1 MLELNQIKTAKGLAP
16 LPFPVH
22 EFKSEPVDFDCG
34 ENENH
39 VTMSNSTDCGIA
51 QMSAAASSGDLIL
64 CDSVELDLKD
74 GVIME
79 LGSPASMSQ
88 LKADSLQ
95 KKDCKDKTRRGA
107 YVYERDAAN
116 QGISSGKKTP
126 VSTPAPAPG
135 DQYLGKCS
143 EYTMKATAAHFDDF
157 AVNSALDLN
166 PREPFVLPSRE
177 NLATCEKFAPTD
189 VGPAGVTFVDI
200 PPNVSITRP
209 ASPPSKS
216 PSPLPNYDAVISII
230 QHSFKDLSVIL
241 SRVSFY

>member
-39 VTMSNSTDCGIA
+39 MMMSDSTDCGMA
-51 QMSAAASSGDLIL
+51 QMSAASSGDSI
-64 CDSVELDLKD
+64 CRDSVELEIKD

-79 LGSPASMSQ
+79 LGSPANMSRP
-88 LKADSLQ
+88 KADFLQ
-95 KKDCKDKTRRGA
+95 KKDCKEKTRRGA
-107 YVYERDAAN
+107 YICERDAAN
-116 QGISSGKKTP
+116 QGILSGKKTP
-126 VSTPAPAPG
+126 VCTPASAPG
-135 DQYLGKCS
+135 DRYVGKCS
-143 EYTMKATAAHFDDF
+143 EYTMKATTAHFDDL

-177 NLATCEKFAPTD
+177 NVATCEKFAPTD

-200 PPNVSITRP
+200 PPSVSIARP
-209 ASPPSKS
+209 ISPPCKS
-216 PSPLPNYDAVISII
+216 PSPLPNYDTVISII